1 MTDIQVSGL
10 ICVHPCSS
18 VFQRFLLASLSLLA
32 LAPGAHAYCI
42 YNETKNREVVV
53 EQEAHPDELRNDRR
67 MRVTLA
73 PGGKQCCEFHQLD
86 CNPGGRENSTVG
98 LMVTIAG
105 EPEYACGFMDRKE
118 PFVKVTG
125 AGTIRIQPNPRR
137 SSNPYIAR
145 IYTHEGKDLT
155 GPAGLACHET
165 GPKPESNPKGTS
177 K

>member
-1 MTDIQVSGL
+1 MRS
-10 ICVHPCSS
+10 ICV
-18 VFQRFLLASLSLLA
+18 ASLLLLA
-32 LAPGAHAYCI
+32 LAPEARAYCI
-42 YNETKNREVVV
+42 YNETKDRGVVI
-53 EQEAHPDELRNDRR
+53 EQETHPDELRNDRR

-73 PGGKQCCEFHQLD
+73 PGARQCCDFHQLD

-98 LMVTIAG
+98 LIVTIAG
-105 EPEYACGFMDRKE
+105 EPQYLCATDHRD

-145 IYTHEGKDLT
+145 IYTREGKDLT
-155 GPAGLACHET
+155 GPAGLACPEWA
-165 GPKPESNPKGTS
+165 PKPESNPKGKS